1 MSLIKIPPELLAI
14 ICSSL
19 PLASIAALERTCWA
33 LCRGVSQSGVWAAR
47 VRRVDKAKSFNYV
60 TRVLSNVREKDVR
73 DQKVFKVLL
82 AVRKMIKAASFAFF
96 WEMMEKHNHNQ
107 LFSQCGHPNK
117 FDVARQRFMS
127 RKISQ
132 FKALSSMILEAEQ
145 YDRLDN
151 HRAFCCEAS
160 TSEGGVD
167 VAESLERMRI
177 EVKEFFVF
185 NFEEAAFEIQKQC
198 AVLNT

>member
-1 MSLIKIPPELLAI
+1 MEIFVSDKFQI
-14 ICSSL
+14 I
-19 PLASIAALERTCWA
+19 
-33 LCRGVSQSGVWAAR
+33 LC
-47 VRRVDKAKSFNYV
+47 
-60 TRVLSNVREKDVR
+60 
-73 DQKVFKVLL
+73 
-82 AVRKMIKAASFAFF
+82 
-96 WEMMEKHNHNQ
+96 
-107 LFSQCGHPNK
+107 SQCGHPNK

-132 FKALSSMILEAEQ
+132 FKALSSMILDAEQ

-160 TSEGGVD
+160 TSEGGVV

-177 EVKEFFVF
+177 EVKESFVF

-198 AVLNT
+198 AVLNA

>member
-1 MSLIKIPPELLAI
+1 MEIFVSDKFQI
-14 ICSSL
+14 I
-19 PLASIAALERTCWA
+19 
-33 LCRGVSQSGVWAAR
+33 LC
-47 VRRVDKAKSFNYV
+47 
-60 TRVLSNVREKDVR
+60 
-73 DQKVFKVLL
+73 
-82 AVRKMIKAASFAFF
+82 
-96 WEMMEKHNHNQ
+96 
-107 LFSQCGHPNK
+107 SQCGHPNK

-177 EVKEFFVF
+177 KVDQFKCIFHPGVPDDRECDLLAKRLMTALRFATNLLDIVVNSLSKAP
-185 NFEEAAFEIQKQC
+185 NLW
-198 AVLNT
+198 VLWQGELIVLL